1 MKCKTSCI
9 LVKSLIL
16 FSLFADF
23 YYAQVPEKSVFPITT
38 LLTVFLFIIIIF
50 LLLLIFFQNKKNTK
64 LKKLIKLN
72 LTEEYENLRHSYNS
86 LKTSLQNEQNKN
98 ELLNQK
104 IKEFETNIS
113 QLEEINSTLLE
124 QKIKLQTSKQNLEE
138 LQKQKDE
145 LFAIAIHDIKNPA
158 SAIKGYIELIK
169 GYDLNATEQQ
179 EIIEN
184 LANSSNQVVK
194 LAQEI
199 SKIMAQQKTEET
211 MKFEKTSIK
220 KIIDNICN
228 QNAAYAKKKG
238 VKLLNQSSD
247 SLPKNNI
254 DPDKIT
260 EAIENLVNN
269 AIKYALPDTI
279 VHVRTFFNS
288 DNVTVEVSDNGVGLS
303 EEDVKK
309 AFNKGVILTPKP
321 TAGEECSGLGLWIVK
336 RIIEEHNGKVFVKSK
351 LGIGST
357 FSFQLPII
365 KE

>member
-1 MKCKTSCI
+1 MKYTLNKI
-9 LVKSLIL
+9 QFKSLIL

-23 YYAQVPEKSVFPITT
+23 YYAQIPEKSDFSEKSYI
-38 LLTVFLFIIIIF
+38 LIFLFIVVA
-50 LLLLIFFQNKKNTK
+50 LLLLLVLFQNKKNNT
-64 LKKLIKLN
+64 LKKLLKLN

-98 ELLNQK
+98 ELLIQK

-158 SAIKGYIELIK
+158 SAIKGYIDLIK

-184 LANSSNQVVK
+184 LATSSDQVVK
-194 LAQEI
+194 LAHEI
-199 SKIMAQQKTEET
+199 SKIMARQKPEET
-211 MKFEKTSIK
+211 MKFEMTSIK
-220 KIIDNICN
+220 NIIDNICI
-228 QNAAYAKKKG
+228 QNASYAKKKG
-238 VKLLNQSSD
+238 VKLLNQSSN

-269 AIKYALPDTI
+269 AIKYALPNTI
-279 VHVRTFFNS
+279 VHVRTYFNS

-321 TAGEECSGLGLWIVK
+321 TAGEDSSGLGLWIVK
-336 RIIEEHNGKVFVKSK
+336 KIIEDHNGKVFIKSK